1 MTGVKSMAIP
11 KNMFMNM
18 GISLNTAPIIDR
30 NRPIPIEKNSKGN
43 RVNGNKRI
51 SKEGATL

>member
-1 MTGVKSMAIP
+1 MTGVKNIAILR
-11 KNMFMNM
+11 NMFMKM

-30 NRPIPIEKNSKGN
+30 NRPIPIEKNIKGS